1 MKKKHSIGKYIV
13 IAVLC
18 AVVAILT
25 IFSFKLPGASKD
37 YDFVGFARAINYG
50 VEYRGGTVQEYT
62 VQTATSGNVS
72 AGISA
77 SATRLK
83 YLLDSEGYNTN
94 TYRNGNNLVIEFI
107 DDYSPQDIENII
119 NVSPSFSIK
128 TSSEETAEEV
138 VTAKDVSKAYWTT
151 SGSNNLLV
159 INFTEEGAGHFA
171 TVISSGTAYFFF
183 GDSSQPLSLDV
194 SSSNSA
200 GLAIT
205 VANSNIGKYYA
216 SQIEASKYDLSYTLQ
231 NTYTITKANATKNVV
246 VLLTLT
252 LCIFAGCVAVLILLF
267 KKLGLVGALILLVA
281 LLLQIVLL
289 QAVPETVF
297 TFTSP
302 AMFASLLCLVL
313 GAVSIYLM
321 FDKMHKE
328 YKLGKILPASIKF
341 GFKKIW
347 ATILD
352 AYVVLL
358 IPAIIT
364 YFLGSFGIK
373 QFAMAMICG
382 LVVYGT
388 ITIVL
393 TKFLAKWLTYIS
405 TKNKDYGF
413 SREAHINE
421 LK

>member
-1 MKKKHSIGKYIV
+1 MKKKHSIGKFIV

-25 IFSFKLPGASKD
+25 IFSFKLPGKSKD
-37 YDFVGFARAINYG
+37 SDFVGFARAINYG
-50 VEYRGGTVQEYT
+50 IEYRGGTTQEYSI
-62 VQTATSGNVS
+62 QTTSTGKLG

-77 SATRLK
+77 SATRIK
-83 YLLDSEGYNTN
+83 YLLNNEGYNTN
-94 TYRNGNNLVIEFI
+94 TYQNGDNIVIEFI
-107 DDYSPQDIENII
+107 EDYSPVDIENII

-128 TSSEETAEEV
+128 TSSEASAEEV
-138 VTAKDVSKAYWTT
+138 VKAKEVDSAYWTT

-159 INFTEEGAGHFA
+159 INFTEAGAENFA
-171 TVISSGTAYFFF
+171 TVISSGTAYFYF
-183 GDSSQPLSLDV
+183 GDSSQPVSLDV
-194 SSSNSA
+194 SGASST

-205 VANSNIGKYYA
+205 VANADIGKYYA
-216 SQIEASKYDLSYTLQ
+216 SQIEASKYDFSYSLL
-231 NTYTITKANATKNVV
+231 NTHTISKADATKNVV

-252 LCIFAGCVAVLILLF
+252 LCIFALCVALLTVFF
-267 KKLGLVGALILLVA
+267 KKLGLVGALILFVG

-302 AMFASLLCLVL
+302 AMLASLLCLVL
-313 GAVSIYLM
+313 GALSIYLI

-341 GFKKIW
+341 GYNKIW

-352 AYVVLL
+352 VYVVLL
-358 IPAIIT
+358 VPAIIT
-364 YFLGSFGIK
+364 YFLGSYGIK
-373 QFAMAMICG
+373 QFAMALICG
-382 LVVYGT
+382 LAVYGVVT
-388 ITIVL
+388 LVL
-393 TKFLAKWLTYIS
+393 TKFLSKWLTYIS
-405 TKNKDYGF
+405 TKNIDYGF
-413 SREAHINE
+413 KREAHVDE